1 MAGKGYCSL
10 KLDTAQAKEINKIM
24 KVAGIECLPP
34 SELHCTLMY
43 DESDPNIKILK
54 NTQVYNAKV
63 TGVKMLGDAIAITMD
78 SPGITKRHKE
88 LKNAGYNHSYP
99 SLLIHMS
106 INYNPKDTDKDLLEL
121 LIKLKGIPKVLKF
134 GNEKFEALKK

>member
-10 KLDTAQAKEINKIM
+10 KLDTAQAKEIHKIM
-24 KVAGIECLPP
+24 KVAGIECLAP

-54 NTQVYNAKV
+54 NSSTYNATVK
-63 TGVKMLGDAIAITMD
+63 GVKMLGDAIAIVMD
-78 SPGITKRHKE
+78 SPGIKKRHKE
-88 LKNAGYNHSYP
+88 LKNAGYKHSFP
-99 SLLIHMS
+99 ELLIHMS
-106 INYNPKDTDKDLLEL
+106 LNYDPKDTDKDLLEL

-134 GNEKFEALKK
+134 GNEKFSPLKK